1 MNSKLIKA
9 SFLFVPLLLTIFTL
23 SCDGDGC
30 GFDPNLAL
38 NGSNAAL
45 QTSEWDCS
53 SPDLD
58 EPFSFAAFSDRTGIS
73 TEGSFVW
80 DETVCRG
87 AEGTLIAVLEDG
99 STALISGMVGNLDGS
114 TAEGT
119 LTGSFISEEGE
130 VTATAA
136 CVLDTTPD
144 DTI

>member
-1 MNSKLIKA
+1 MNKLANA
-9 SFLFVPLLLTIFTL
+9 SFLFTALSLIIFAL
-23 SCDGDGC
+23 ISCDGDC
-30 GFDPNLAL
+30 GFNPDLAL
-38 NGSNAAL
+38 NGSNAAS

-80 DETVCRG
+80 SETICRG
-87 AEGTLIAVLEDG
+87 AEGTLTAVLEDG
-99 STALISGMVGNLDGS
+99 STVFIFGMVGNLDGS
-114 TAEGT
+114 TAEST

-130 VTATAA
+130 VTSTAA